1 MSEPY
6 RPNLKPT
13 SAWRRT
19 TGPRERGGGRY
30 HIVVSTLETSDIAEE
45 RAET

>member
-19 TGPRERGGGRY
+19 TGPREGGGRY

>member
-1 MSEPY
+1 MSESHK
-6 RPNLKPT
+6 PNLKPT

-19 TGPRERGGGRY
+19 TGPGRGGY
-30 HIVVSTLETSDIAEE
+30 QIVVSTLETSDIAEE